1 MKRARLTWGRALRVL
16 ENVWQGTPGVR
27 WGITYCLPPMPSSE
41 PHDLLPP
48 EITVLERGWLSA
60 NNILFIGQHDTAI
73 VDTGYCSHADQTVE
87 LVRGTLQGRP
97 LDRILNTHLHSDHCG
112 GNAALQKTWPSV
124 LTAIPPGQA
133 DHVRQW
139 DAYALSYTPT
149 GQECPPFRADTLLVP
164 GSCVLLGDKPW
175 QVHAAPGHDPHSVVL
190 FEPQGRV
197 LISADA
203 LWENGFGVV
212 FPELEG
218 EDAFA
223 QVAATLDVIEQLS
236 PLVVIPGHGPVFV
249 DASRAIDGARRRL
262 DGFVRNPGKHALYAA
277 KVLLKYK
284 LLEWQQI
291 GIPDLTAWAQATPYF
306 GMLRARH
313 FAAQTEAEWLQS
325 LADELVRSGAAVRQ
339 GEVLHN
345 V

>member
-1 MKRARLTWGRALRVL
+1 MT
-16 ENVWQGTPGVR
+16 QH
-27 WGITYCLPPMPSSE
+27 PSA
-41 PHDLLPP
+41 LPP

-73 VDTGYCSHADQTVE
+73 VDTGYCSHADQTVD
-87 LVRGTLQGRP
+87 LVRGTLQGRA

-218 EDAFA
+218 DDAFA
-223 QVAATLDVIEQLS
+223 QVGATLDLIEALS
-236 PLVVIPGHGPVFV
+236 PQVVIPGHGPVFA
-249 DASRAIDGARRRL
+249 DAPRAIDGARRRL

-313 FAAQTEAEWLQS
+313 FATQTEAEWLQS

>member
-1 MKRARLTWGRALRVL
+1 
-16 ENVWQGTPGVR
+16 
-27 WGITYCLPPMPSSE
+27 MPSSQ

-60 NNILFIGQHDTAI
+60 NNILFLGQHDTAI

-87 LVRGTLQGRP
+87 LVRGALQGRP

>member
-1 MKRARLTWGRALRVL
+1 
-16 ENVWQGTPGVR
+16 
-27 WGITYCLPPMPSSE
+27 MPSSQ

-60 NNILFIGQHDTAI
+60 NNILFLGQHDTAI

-87 LVRGTLQGRP
+87 LVRGALQGRP

-218 EDAFA
+218 DDAFA
-223 QVAATLDVIEQLS
+223 QVGATLDLIEALS
-236 PLVVIPGHGPVFV
+236 PQVVIPGHGPVFA
-249 DASRAIDGARRRL
+249 DAPRAIDGARRRL

-291 GIPDLTAWAQATPYF
+291 GISDLTAWAQATPYF

>member
-1 MKRARLTWGRALRVL
+1 MT
-16 ENVWQGTPGVR
+16 QH
-27 WGITYCLPPMPSSE
+27 PSA
-41 PHDLLPP
+41 LPP
-48 EITVLERGWLSA
+48 EITVFERGWLSA
-60 NNILFIGQHDTAI
+60 NNILFMGQHDTAL
-73 VDTGYCSHADQTVE
+73 VDTGYCLHAAQTVD
-87 LVRGTLQGRP
+87 LVRDALGGRP
-97 LDRILNTHLHSDHCG
+97 LDRVLNTHLHSDHCG
-112 GNAALQKTWPSV
+112 GNAALQQAWPGV

-218 EDAFA
+218 DDAFA
-223 QVAATLDVIEQLS
+223 QVGATLD
-236 PLVVIPGHGPVFV
+236 
-249 DASRAIDGARRRL
+249 
-262 DGFVRNPGKHALYAA
+262 
-277 KVLLKYK
+277 
-284 LLEWQQI
+284 
-291 GIPDLTAWAQATPYF
+291 
-306 GMLRARH
+306 
-313 FAAQTEAEWLQS
+313 
-325 LADELVRSGAAVRQ
+325 
-339 GEVLHN
+339 
-345 V
+345 

>member
-1 MKRARLTWGRALRVL
+1 LAGRALDRV
-16 ENVWQGTPGVR
+16 
-27 WGITYCLPPMPSSE
+27 
-41 PHDLLPP
+41 
-48 EITVLERGWLSA
+48 
-60 NNILFIGQHDTAI
+60 
-73 VDTGYCSHADQTVE
+73 
-87 LVRGTLQGRP
+87 
-97 LDRILNTHLHSDHCG
+97 LNTHLHSDHCG
-112 GNAALQKTWPSV
+112 GNAALQKAWPGV

-149 GQECPPFRADTLLVP
+149 GQECPPFRADTLLMP
-164 GSCVLLGDKPW
+164 DSCVLLGDKPW

-218 EDAFA
+218 DNAFA
-223 QVAATLDVIEQLS
+223 EVAATLDVIEKLS
-236 PLVVIPGHGPVFV
+236 PQVVIPGHGPVFA
-249 DASRAIDGARRRL
+249 DAPRAIDGARRRL
-262 DGFVRNPGKHALYAA
+262 DSFVRNPGKHALYAA

-291 GIPDLTAWAQATPYF
+291 TMADLTAWAQGTPYF
-306 GMLRARH
+306 GMLHQRH
-313 FAAQTEAEWLQS
+313 FGDQPEGEWLVS
-325 LADELVRSGAAVRQ
+325 LVDDLVRSGAAVRQ
-339 GEVLHN
+339 GDVLHN

>member
-1 MKRARLTWGRALRVL
+1 
-16 ENVWQGTPGVR
+16 
-27 WGITYCLPPMPSSE
+27 MPSSQ

-60 NNILFIGQHDTAI
+60 NIILFIGQHDTAI

-87 LVRGTLQGRP
+87 LVRGALQGRP